1 MTYFGFLAFFLLIP
15 LLLLGLLHILD
26 RRRGRML
33 PLSMQYAPPLAALFI
48 LVVLA
53 VVYTTPWDNYLVAT
67 RVWWYDP
74 ELVTGLVLGWVPI
87 EEYTFFVL
95 QTLFTGLW
103 TIFLARRIGNSLIP
117 DETDRDSGGL
127 VRLGSVCVGGLLWI
141 GSVWLLIG
149 NWKPGT
155 YLGLELAW
163 ALPPILLQLSFG
175 ADLLWRHRKLV
186 LWSLLPT
193 TIYLCICD
201 AIAINSGTWTIDP
214 QQSTGILIGNLPIEE
229 ILFFLVTNMLVVFG
243 LTLFLEQTTHQRLPL
258 KVQLWFQN
266 LIGQKAAS
274 TSSTPINSAKM

>member
-1 MTYFGFLAFFLLIP
+1 MTYFGFLALFLLTP
-15 LLLLGLLHILD
+15 LVLLCLVYSWD
-26 RRRGRML
+26 QRRGRQL
-33 PLSMQYAPPLAALFI
+33 PHSLQYGPPLLALFI

-53 VVYTTPWDNYLVAT
+53 VLYTTPWDNYLVAT

-74 ELVTGLVLGWVPI
+74 QLVTGLVLGWVPI

-103 TIFLARRIGNSLIP
+103 TIFLARRIGRSLIP
-117 DETDRDSGGL
+117 SEVDGQSGSP
-127 VRLGSVCVGGLLWI
+127 VRFWSVCIGGLLWI
-141 GSVWLLIG
+141 GSIWLLIG

-155 YLGLELAW
+155 YLGLELVW
-163 ALPPILLQLSFG
+163 VLPPILLQLGFG

-201 AIAINSGTWTIDP
+201 AIAIDSGTWTIDP
-214 QQSTGILIGNLPIEE
+214 QQSTGILVGNLPVEE
-229 ILFFLVTNMLVVFG
+229 ILFFLVTNILVVFG

-258 KVQLWFQN
+258 KVQSWIQN
-266 LIGQKAAS
+266 LIGQKATTA
-274 TSSTPINSAKM
+274 P